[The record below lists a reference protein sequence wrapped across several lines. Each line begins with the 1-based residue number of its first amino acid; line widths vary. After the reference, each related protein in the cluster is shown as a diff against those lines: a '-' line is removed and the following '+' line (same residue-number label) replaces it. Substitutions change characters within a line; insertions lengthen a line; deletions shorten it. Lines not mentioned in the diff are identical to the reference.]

1 MTLREVFEAFD
12 SKKKHKLMFYFWM
25 VTIPFVLGFATSS
38 YCILTYGDEIGERL
52 MLTGMKVKSAGM
64 THIVED
70 LGYLDIDSEAIAAQ
84 PKKYKK

>member
-38 YCILTYGDEIGERL
+38 YCILDIKCPCCVHLISSCEVLEAEPHS
-52 MLTGMKVKSAGM
+52 MFPSAGY
-64 THIVED
+64 TYRGLAEFHYES
-70 LGYLDIDSEAIAAQ
+70 LL
-84 PKKYKK
+84 